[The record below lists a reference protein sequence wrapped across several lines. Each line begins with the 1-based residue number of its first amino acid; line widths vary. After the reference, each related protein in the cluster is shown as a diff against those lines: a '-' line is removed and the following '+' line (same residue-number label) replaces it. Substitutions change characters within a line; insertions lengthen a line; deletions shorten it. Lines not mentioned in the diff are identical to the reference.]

1 LKEMKKRED
10 EINKY
15 SDERIKIVEGGGV
28 QMKNLLVVKNPFPNT
43 VCEMRKCI
51 LCKNNTKEI
60 KIPCNTN
67 NVGYRLVCE
76 TCEEK
81 GFQRTY
87 EGETARSARTRG
99 AEHMRDFKKGKD
111 DSAMYKHK
119 QNEHNGD
126 EIKYRMEITKSFR
139 DPLSRQA
146 NEAVRISSMKK
157 NEILNSKNEFNHPP
171 IARITVERSRK
182 FINKNVCGT
191 AQPNL

>member
-1 LKEMKKRED
+1 
-10 EINKY
+10 
-15 SDERIKIVEGGGV
+15 
-28 QMKNLLVVKNPFPNT
+28 MKNLLVEKNPFPNQ

-60 KIPCNTN
+60 RFACNTN

-76 TCEEK
+76 TCEDR
-81 GFQRTY
+81 GFHRTY
-87 EGETARSARTRG
+87 EGQTARSARTRG
-99 AEHMRDFKKGKD
+99 AEHMRDFKNGRD

-126 EIKYRMEITKSFR
+126 EIKYRMEITKPFR
-139 DPLSRQA
+139 DPLTRQA

-157 NEILNSKNEFNHPP
+157 EENLNSKNEFNHPP

-182 FINKNVCGT
+182 FKNKNVCGT